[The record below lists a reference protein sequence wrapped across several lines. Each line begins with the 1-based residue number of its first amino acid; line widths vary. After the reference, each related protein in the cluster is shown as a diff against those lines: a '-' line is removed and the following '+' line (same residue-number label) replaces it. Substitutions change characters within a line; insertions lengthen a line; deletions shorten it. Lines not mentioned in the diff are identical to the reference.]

1 MEIFWF
7 FSQQYSAKSGTNDKV
22 SAICAFQLTYIVQSD
37 VDILARGAQ
46 NSIEL
51 ATASSLIGIFQQM
64 YLDLSTPA
72 FLHGPISVSFTS
84 AAFVA
89 SILRISASLSSSVKV
104 LCLWLILGGY
114 LVLDPTYV
122 TEAKR
127 DL

>member
-1 MEIFWF
+1 M
-7 FSQQYSAKSGTNDKV
+7 
-22 SAICAFQLTYIVQSD
+22 
-37 VDILARGAQ
+37 DILARGAQ

-51 ATASSLIGIFQQM
+51 ASASSLIGIFQQM
-64 YLDLSTPA
+64 YFDLSTPA

-104 LCLWLILGGY
+104 LCLLIWGGY